1 MDELNLITYEAVG
14 KFKSV
19 RRAIRRG
26 LVTPEGFIMPS
37 RPFNHKR
44 NSCKRGKHSR
54 PINEEKKRIY
64 ASIKEY
70 RKRHIDD

>member
-19 RRAIRRG
+19 RRAVRRG
-26 LVTPEGFIMPS
+26 LITPEGFIMPS
-37 RPFNHKR
+37 RPFNNKR
-44 NSCKRGKHSR
+44 NSCKRDKHSR
-54 PINEEKKRIY
+54 PANEEKKRIY

>member
-37 RPFNHKR
+37 RPFNNKR
-44 NSCKRGKHSR
+44 NSCKRWICSR
-54 PINEEKKRIY
+54 SSN
-64 ASIKEY
+64 
-70 RKRHIDD
+70 

>member
-1 MDELNLITYEAVG
+1 MDELNLVTYEAVG

-37 RPFNHKR
+37 RPFNNKG

-54 PINEEKKRIY
+54 PMNEEKKRIY

-70 RKRHIDD
+70 RQRHAND